1 MCTKASRN
9 NRHSREGGNP
19 ACGRDWIPAFAEMTQ
34 QGLVEAIKQR
44 QRGVSLIEAVLF
56 IVVVS
61 IALVVVLKAFD
72 IANQGSAD
80 PVLRRQSLAIA
91 QSLLDEISFKPFGS
105 AATDDVAQGGFAGP
119 YTSANRQWFD
129 DVDDYN
135 DFAMDDGIRSLDNTA
150 LTALGNYQAR
160 VAVVAAA
167 FGAVPASA
175 GYRITVTVT
184 DPSGAQLALEGYRAN
199 Y

>member
-1 MCTKASRN
+1 MCIER
-9 NRHSREGGNP
+9 RL
-19 ACGRDWIPAFAEMTQ
+19 Q
-34 QGLVEAIKQR
+34 L
-44 QRGVSLIEAVLF
+44 GVSLIEAVMF

-61 IALVVVLKAFD
+61 VALVVVLKAFD

-91 QSLLDEISFKPFGS
+91 QALLEEISFKPFGD
-105 AATDDVAQGGFAGP
+105 AATDVTGDGYTAGP
-119 YTSANRQWFD
+119 VTSATRALAD

-135 DFAMDDGIRSLDNTA
+135 GFSMNGIRSLDNTA
-150 LTALGNYQAR
+150 VTGLESYRAS
-160 VAVVAAA
+160 VVVALAA
-167 FGAVPASA
+167 FGSVSSSA

-184 DPSGAQLALEGYRAN
+184 DPANNTLTLDGYRAN

>member
-1 MCTKASRN
+1 MCIDRRQCHPLTMQPGVACVGAAYRPRSR
-9 NRHSREGGNP
+9 P
-19 ACGRDWIPAFAEMTQ
+19 LGRSHP
-34 QGLVEAIKQR
+34 

-135 DFAMDDGIRSLDNTA
+135 GFSMNVDGIRSLDDTA
-150 LTALGNYQAR
+150 LTGLGHYQAS

-167 FGAVPASA
+167 FGSVPATA
-175 GYRITVTVT
+175 GYRITITVT